1 MLPMLATDFLGIHLK
16 NPLVLAAGLLGTNAS
31 ILKRV
36 AASGAGAVT
45 MKSIGP
51 KPRAGNP
58 NPTIISFGD
67 VVMNAVGLPSP
78 GYMNL
83 DREWEGL
90 KGIKVPLFASFYA
103 GSVGE
108 FAEVAEAI
116 VPHKPALLD
125 VNIGCPNTK
134 SHGAIFGKDP
144 KVAAKVVT
152 AVKEVSGKI
161 PVMPKLP
168 PSDNALEVAKACVD
182 AGADAIAGFNT
193 WGPGMVI
200 DINTRKKVL
209 GFGTGGVSGP
219 AIRPLMV
226 KKIYDLYEA
235 VDVPV
240 VAVGGITTGRD
251 AIEAIMAGASMVEI
265 GSGTIYRGMDVF
277 AKVAAEMESWMR
289 ENDVKSIKEL
299 VGSAH

>member
-1 MLPMLATDFLGIHLK
+1 MLATDFLGIHLK
-16 NPLVLAAGLLGTNAS
+16 NPLVLSAGFLGTNAS

-36 AASGAGAVT
+36 AASGAGAIT

-83 DREWEGL
+83 DREWDGL
-90 KGIKVPLFASFYA
+90 KGIDVPLFSSFYA
-103 GSVGE
+103 GSIGE

-134 SHGAIFGKDP
+134 AHGAIFGKDP
-144 KVAAKVVT
+144 KIAAKVIT

-168 PSDNALEVAKACVD
+168 PGDSALEVAKACVD

-200 DINTRKKVL
+200 DINTRKKVM

-226 KKIYDLYEA
+226 KKIYDIYEA

-240 VAVGGITTGRD
+240 VAIGGITTGRD
-251 AIEAIMAGASMVEI
+251 AIEAIMAGASIVEI

-277 AKVAAEMESWMR
+277 AKVAKEMETWMS
-289 ENDVKSIKEL
+289 ENGVKSIKEL
-299 VGSAH
+299 IGSAH